1 MDDENELEKVINKKK
16 EEESSLFVER
26 KKKNLKKTI
35 ESGMLNPEQQYG
47 MIESTID
54 DLLVVGG
61 INEEAVKQHDT
72 AIESLMKQLEELQQ
86 GVSDRYKKTYESI
99 LEL

>member
-1 MDDENELEKVINKKK
+1 MDEFELEKVINKKK
-16 EEESSLFVER
+16 EEGSLFVER
-26 KKKNLKKTI
+26 KKKNLKKAI

-54 DLLVVGG
+54 DLLIVNAM
-61 INEEAVKQHDT
+61 NEDGVRQFQNKIDEYMD
-72 AIESLMKQLEELQQ
+72 QLEELQ
-86 GVSDRYKKTYESI
+86 SNISSLYKKTYESI

>member
-1 MDDENELEKVINKKK
+1 MDEFELEKVINKKK
-16 EEESSLFVER
+16 EEESLFVER
-26 KKKNLKKTI
+26 KKKNLKKAI

-54 DLLVVGG
+54 ELLMVNAMSEDGVRQFQ
-61 INEEAVKQHDT
+61 NKVDHYMD
-72 AIESLMKQLEELQQ
+72 QLEQIQTDISSL
-86 GVSDRYKKTYESI
+86 YKKTYESI